1 MSHSQYIALSGLRA
15 RVDELDRL
23 ATDIANVGTTGYKG
37 EREARAAAER
47 AAFDASLQTA
57 IDTTFGG
64 RRLDVTNGAF
74 AATGRPL
81 DVALDGPG
89 FFVVSTPAGPRYTRN
104 GHFTINADHKLVA
117 EDGAEIQGQ
126 GGPITVED
134 EGEIRVDSDGT
145 VWSGTTKSGQL
156 MVVEFA
162 DPTALTR
169 EMGARLH
176 APEGQTATPAARAI
190 VRAGTLEQSN
200 VSVADR
206 LAELTTVSRGF
217 EALQKAISLLMNDV
231 DGRAIEHLGRRA

>member
-1 MSHSQYIALSGLRA
+1 MSGSQYIALSGLRA

-47 AAFDASLQTA
+47 DAFDASLQTA

-64 RRLDVTNGAF
+64 RRLDVSKGSF
-74 AATGRPL
+74 APTGRPL

-104 GHFTINADHKLVA
+104 GHFTVNADNKLVA
-117 EDGAEIQGQ
+117 EDGAEVLGE
-126 GGPITVED
+126 GGAITVD
-134 EGEIRVDSDGT
+134 DDNGEIHVDSDGT
-145 VWSGTTKSGQL
+145 VWSGTTKSGALQI
-156 MVVEFA
+156 VEFA
-162 DPTALTR
+162 DPAQLTR
-169 EMGARLH
+169 EQGSRLH
-176 APEGQTATPAARAI
+176 AGGMATVPSTKTT
-190 VRAGTLEQSN
+190 VRPGTLEASN

-231 DGRAIEHLGRRA
+231 DGRAIEHLGKR